1 MMAQLENLWRERP
14 WLRRATF
21 VAGNFL
27 VALMIATFVAMPVQA
42 FFAERGVQIAS
53 QRTLL
58 ARFAAIAAQQSRVQA
73 AAQEADAQVERG
85 EFIVG
90 TNEGVIVA
98 DLQTR
103 LKTMVEAAGA
113 RLRSVQSLPPKTRE
127 DVRYVGA
134 RLDVYGPIAA
144 IQRTLHA
151 VEAGTPFLFVDAAVV
166 RAAPSVN
173 PAALPNTTAQE
184 PVIDAQLDV
193 FGAVHLKGREP

>member
-1 MMAQLENLWRERP
+1 MITQFENLP
-14 WLRRATF
+14 WLRRAGF
-21 VAGNFL
+21 VAGNL
-27 VALMIATFVAMPVQA
+27 LAALMIAAFVVMPVQG
-42 FFAERGVQIAS
+42 FFAERDMQILS

-58 ARFAAIAAQQSRVQA
+58 ARFAAIAAQQPRVQA
-73 AAQEADAQVERG
+73 AAQEVDAQVDHG
-85 EFIVG
+85 EFLVG

-103 LKTMVEAAGA
+103 LKTMAEAAGA

-134 RLDVYGPIAA
+134 RLEVHGPIAA

-173 PAALPNTTAQE
+173 SAALPNAAAQE

-193 FGAVHLKGREP
+193 FGPIHLKGREP